1 MASGRQLS
9 VCAAAVAM
17 ATLAAGCHQR
27 VYVPPTSDA
36 AAADGGGDD
45 GGLIPLTLDIAVTGC
60 PSLDV
65 EVTTMMTS
73 VMTTVICSGVAP
85 LTVTFSPVGSP
96 VLTTFL
102 WKFGDGSPNSSD
114 RAPTHTYTLP
124 GSYDVTVLASNG
136 TAGNIQL
143 TQTRRSLIFAQ
154 AVATGGACDLD
165 GQCSGGLSCLCQPG
179 TGCGAAFLRGFCS
192 TSCRTGFCGAG
203 AACADYAPGTTP
215 DAGTADAGTADA
227 DAAGSLTA
235 PLCLA
240 SCQSDTDC
248 PTGFTCESFP
258 AGGSTSGGW
267 ARGCLPLGAAGDLGA
282 SCRNANGV
290 LDDSRCS
297 TGSCADL
304 GQLGVCS
311 GLCDATHACPSGAAC
326 AALGGGRQLCLSTCS
341 TTQPCSGDPG
351 LSCRA
356 AGADG
361 GTDAGAP
368 FSIINGDTGA
378 TYCAP
383 N

>member
-1 MASGRQLS
+1 VASGRQLS

-27 VYVPPTSDA
+27 VYVPPVGDA
-36 AAADGGGDD
+36 GTADGGGND
-45 GGLIPLTLDIAVTGC
+45 GALIPLTLDIAVTGC
-60 PSLDV
+60 ASLDV
-65 EVTTMMTS
+65 DATSTVTT
-73 VMTTVICSGVAP
+73 VVCSGVAP
-85 LTVTFSPVGSP
+85 LAVTFSPVGSP
-96 VLTTFL
+96 VLTSFL
-102 WKFGDGSPNSSD
+102 WSFGDGSPTSSD
-114 RAPTHTYTLP
+114 RAPMHTYTLP
-124 GSYDVTVLASNG
+124 GSYDVKVTASNG

-143 TQTRRSLIFAQ
+143 SQTRRSLILAQ
-154 AVATGGACDLD
+154 SVPTGGACDLD
-165 GQCSGGLSCLCQPG
+165 GQCSDGLNCLCQPG

-192 TSCRTGFCGAG
+192 TTCATGFCGAG
-203 AACADYAPGTTP
+203 AACVDYAPGATP
-215 DAGTADAGTADA
+215 DAGTTDA
-227 DAAGSLTA
+227 DAAGSVSA

-240 SCQSDTDC
+240 ACQTDTDC
-248 PTGFTCESFP
+248 PTGFTCQSFP
-258 AGGSTSGGW
+258 AGASTTGGW

-311 GLCDATHACPSGAAC
+311 GVCDTTHACPSGAAC
-326 AALGGGRQLCLSTCS
+326 AALGGGRQLCLSACS

-351 LSCRA
+351 LSCRT
-356 AGADG
+356 AGADAG
-361 GTDAGAP
+361 ADAGAA
-368 FSIINGDTGA
+368 FNIIGGDAGA